1 MNQVR
6 ALSLDALRGLAILMM
21 VLSGV
26 VPYRVLPDWMY
37 HAQLPPPTHAFDAT
51 LAGLTWVDL
60 VFPMFL
66 FAMGAAIPMAL
77 SRRLEKGIS
86 LTKIN
91 LGILERG
98 LLLAFFAIFLQH
110 VRPFTINI
118 SPDTQT
124 WLTAL
129 AGFAILFAIYMYPP
143 KNWSKTW
150 TYALKAIGWT
160 SALALLSWVTFAD
173 GSGFKLTRS
182 DIIILVLANMAVFG
196 SWAWLATRNNLLL
209 RLGLMGILT
218 ACILA
223 ATNDGWVKSVWD
235 SSPAPWLF
243 RFYYLKYLFIII
255 PGTIAGEQLMQW
267 TKALSSRNETK
278 DGVASKS
285 SESLNPESVEVSS
298 IGSIQKTSYKS
309 VKVSSRDSAQKTNL
323 KPYENSSQDSKTRS
337 YYDSNDSSIKNSSQ
351 NMWSN
356 AHYYIITTLCS
367 ALVIVPVVGLH
378 ARWVTGT
385 VIVCA
390 LLGIGLLFT
399 MRSAATPSEQ
409 ILKKVLSWGLFWLA
423 LGLCLEPFEG
433 GIKKDVSTFSYYFVT
448 TGISLFILVILM
460 VVIDWFGKQKWVPLL
475 MGNGQN
481 PMIAYVGMMNL
492 VYPVLGLTGLDIII
506 QTFTSAPWVGFLR
519 GLVYTIILAWIV
531 AIFTRKGI
539 FWKT

>member
-37 HAQLPPPTHAFDAT
+37 HAQLPPPTHVFDPT

-77 SRRLEKGIS
+77 TRRLEKGIS
-86 LTKIN
+86 LTRIN

-110 VRPFTINI
+110 VRPFTINT
-118 SPDTQT
+118 SPDVQT

-143 KNWSKTW
+143 NNWSKTW
-150 TYALKAIGWT
+150 TNALRAIGWT
-160 SALALLSWVTFAD
+160 SAFALLSWVTFAD

-278 DGVASKS
+278 DGD
-285 SESLNPESVEVSS
+285 
-298 IGSIQKTSYKS
+298 GSTS
-309 VKVSSRDSAQKTNL
+309 D
-323 KPYENSSQDSKTRS
+323 ENR
-337 YYDSNDSSIKNSSQ
+337 
-351 NMWSN
+351 WSN
-356 AHYYIITTLCS
+356 AHYYLITTLCS

-390 LLGIGLLFT
+390 LLGVGLLFT
-399 MRSAATPSEQ
+399 LRSAATPSEQ
-409 ILKKVLSWGLFWLA
+409 MLKTILSWGLFWLA

-475 MGNGQN
+475 VQNGQN

-519 GLVYTIILAWIV
+519 GLVYTIILACIV